1 MVLSDCGWTCE
12 CAGKTV
18 RSRERKGVLSVK
30 LHQSLHKCQE
40 NQSGN
45 WQIQV
50 HVEKWP
56 LKWCMFV
63 SWAGSGVVR
72 ITRFIFWPHR
82 KKRVKQAVSVL
93 SLSFLTMLL
102 LFIRATYCVK
112 VSLHLFYV
120 FCLFVVPIKLSILA
134 EWLARERLL
143 WGSFN
148 VVRRLSP
155 QSPGRR
161 ALANFSIFVYCFIVR
176 VSCSSALLLHNIH
189 CTPVPW
195 KHLSVLK
202 VHQSAAP
209 CGLRGCKNGPAPFPG
224 RMSYKVT
231 KPGLVSVLY
240 LSMFFLLCWCLLG
253 PLFMYC

>member
-1 MVLSDCGWTCE
+1 
-12 CAGKTV
+12 
-18 RSRERKGVLSVK
+18 
-30 LHQSLHKCQE
+30 
-40 NQSGN
+40 
-45 WQIQV
+45 
-50 HVEKWP
+50 
-56 LKWCMFV
+56 MFV
-63 SWAGSGVVR
+63 SWAGSAVVR

-102 LFIRATYCVK
+102 LFIRATYYVK

-195 KHLSVLK
+195 KHLFVLK

-209 CGLRGCKNGPAPFPG
+209 CGLQDCKNGPAPFPG

-240 LSMFFLLCWCLLG
+240 LSMLFLLCWCLLG